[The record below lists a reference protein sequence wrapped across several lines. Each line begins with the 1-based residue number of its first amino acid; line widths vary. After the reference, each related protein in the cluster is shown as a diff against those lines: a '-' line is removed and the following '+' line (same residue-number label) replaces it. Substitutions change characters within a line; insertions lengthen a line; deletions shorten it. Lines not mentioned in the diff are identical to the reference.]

1 MSLYNWKDNE
11 SGINFFKKEL
21 KKKKT
26 CKKDE
31 LGEREEI
38 YEDCENIATCNW
50 SCICDL
56 NMNFYFFF
64 CKSSEKR
71 NEEMEMKK

>member
-11 SGINFFKKEL
+11 SGINFL
-21 KKKKT
+21 KKT

-50 SCICDL
+50 SCICVL
-56 NMNFYFFF
+56 NMNFYF
-64 CKSSEKR
+64 CKSSEKKYNR
-71 NEEMEMKK
+71 NGNERINTPA